1 MKACIEGAKDVAAI
15 ELTCGEEVEGG
26 SEKSDPGSAADGVE
40 QEGIRGRAWTKDGSE
55 KTQQKRSAEN
65 DLGVGK
71 VRDAGD
77 DFGVEKAEDEGGN
90 GENESHERA
99 GSADIE

>member
-26 SEKSDPGSAADGVE
+26 SEKTDPGGAADGVE

-55 KTQQKRSAEN
+55 KT
-65 DLGVGK
+65 
-71 VRDAGD
+71 
-77 DFGVEKAEDEGGN
+77 
-90 GENESHERA
+90 
-99 GSADIE
+99 